1 MSEDSSSP
9 ILISISDLKAAYSGK
24 REGMSAVYQRKIKE
38 KLDTILE
45 HDEWEADD
53 IIEYSLEHNYALSPI
68 LDCII
73 YYVTGFTF

>member
-9 ILISISDLKAAYSGK
+9 IFISISDLKAAYSDK

-38 KLDTILE
+38 KLDSIL
-45 HDEWEADD
+45 DEWEADD

-68 LDCII
+68 LDYII

>member
-1 MSEDSSSP
+1 M
-9 ILISISDLKAAYSGK
+9 LVSISELKAIYSET

-45 HDEWEADD
+45 RDDWEADD
-53 IIEYSLEHNYALSPI
+53 IIDYSLEHNYALSPI

-73 YYVTGFTF
+73 YYVTGFAF